1 MNTNF
6 TKNPIVGTPLTPS
19 VIKQIHTAVRRYMPI
34 AGNGIR
40 TSVTAGGTIISAIP
54 APAPKKQKDKP
65 LPFEVRYD
73 GTLDSGAGAWVI
85 WLPDLEKLV
94 QLDSAYL
101 TITGVTAVTELPT
114 GWYTIDELVPDT
126 QEEVWCNIH
135 IPNTWPV
142 ATATVHINDYAE
154 SAETNEWVINVQV
167 AQMTETANG
176 AKLVK
181 QLVDSLITESSAP
194 PNGAPIGYSYQDI
207 TVVTDVE
214 YDTYAHTF
222 KKKTRTIRALVPRG
236 GAETTSNVFVAV
248 PHVGA

>member
-1 MNTNF
+1 MGNYVLSERAARAL
-6 TKNPIVGTPLTPS
+6 IPLIRGKAASSSPGYAPA
-19 VIKQIHTAVRRYMPI
+19 AVSLD
-34 AGNGIR
+34 AF
-40 TSVTAGGTIISAIP
+40 P
-54 APAPKKQKDKP
+54 AP
-65 LPFEVRYD
+65 FTVRWSQSED
-73 GTLDSGAGAWVI
+73 NGSGAWVI
-85 WLPDLEKLV
+85 WLPDLAKLV
-94 QLDSAYL
+94 QLDGVYL
-101 TITGVTAVTELPT
+101 TLTGVTAATKLPT

-126 QEEVWCNIH
+126 QEEVWCNLH

-142 ATATVHINDYAE
+142 ATATAHINDYAE
-154 SAETNEWVINVQV
+154 SAETEYECVINVKV
-167 AQMTETANG
+167 AQTAETAAG

-207 TVVTDVE
+207 TIVTDVE

>member
-1 MNTNF
+1 MGNYVLSERAARAL
-6 TKNPIVGTPLTPS
+6 IPLIRGKAASSSPGYAPA
-19 VIKQIHTAVRRYMPI
+19 AVSLD
-34 AGNGIR
+34 AF
-40 TSVTAGGTIISAIP
+40 P
-54 APAPKKQKDKP
+54 AP
-65 LPFEVRYD
+65 FTVRWSQSED
-73 GTLDSGAGAWVI
+73 NGSGAWVI
-85 WLPDLEKLV
+85 WLPDLAKCV
-94 QLDSAYL
+94 QLDGVYL
-101 TITGVTAVTELPT
+101 TLTGVTAATKLPT

-126 QEEVWCNIH
+126 QEEVWCNLH

-142 ATATVHINDYAE
+142 ASATAHINDYAE
-154 SAETNEWVINVQV
+154 SADTEYECVINVKV
-167 AQMTETANG
+167 AQTAETAAG

-207 TVVTDVE
+207 TVVTDVS
-214 YDTYAHTF
+214 YDAYTHTF

>member
-1 MNTNF
+1 MGNYVLSERAARAL
-6 TKNPIVGTPLTPS
+6 IPLIRGKAASSSPGYAPA
-19 VIKQIHTAVRRYMPI
+19 AVSLD
-34 AGNGIR
+34 AF
-40 TSVTAGGTIISAIP
+40 P
-54 APAPKKQKDKP
+54 AP
-65 LPFEVRYD
+65 FTVRWSQSE
-73 GTLDSGAGAWVI
+73 DSGSGAWVI
-85 WLPDLEKLV
+85 WLPDLAKLV
-94 QLDSAYL
+94 QLDGAYL
-101 TITGVTAVTELPT
+101 SLTGVTAATVLPT

-126 QEEVWCNIH
+126 QEEVWCNLH

-142 ATATVHINDYAE
+142 ATATAHINDYAE
-154 SAETNEWVINVQV
+154 SAETDEWVINVHV
-167 AQMTETANG
+167 AQTMETTNG

-207 TVVTDVE
+207 TIVTDVE

>member
-1 MNTNF
+1 MGNYVLSERAARAL
-6 TKNPIVGTPLTPS
+6 IPLIRGKAASSSPGYAPA
-19 VIKQIHTAVRRYMPI
+19 AVSLD
-34 AGNGIR
+34 AF
-40 TSVTAGGTIISAIP
+40 P
-54 APAPKKQKDKP
+54 AP
-65 LPFEVRYD
+65 FTVRWSQSE
-73 GTLDSGAGAWVI
+73 DSGSGAWVI
-85 WLPDLEKLV
+85 WLPDLAKLV
-94 QLDSAYL
+94 QLDGAYL
-101 TITGVTAVTELPT
+101 TLTGVTAATKLPT

-126 QEEVWCNIH
+126 QEEVWCNLH

-142 ATATVHINDYAE
+142 ATATAHINDYAE
-154 SAETNEWVINVQV
+154 SAETDEWVINVHV
-167 AQMTETANG
+167 AQTMETTNG

-214 YDTYAHTF
+214 YDTYTHTF
-222 KKKTRTIRALVPRG
+222 KKKTRMIRALVPRG

>member
-1 MNTNF
+1 MGNYVLSERAARAL
-6 TKNPIVGTPLTPS
+6 IPLIRGKAASSSPGYAPA
-19 VIKQIHTAVRRYMPI
+19 AVSLD
-34 AGNGIR
+34 AF
-40 TSVTAGGTIISAIP
+40 P
-54 APAPKKQKDKP
+54 AP
-65 LPFEVRYD
+65 FTVRWSQSED
-73 GTLDSGAGAWVI
+73 NGSGAWVI
-85 WLPDLEKLV
+85 WLPDLAKLV
-94 QLDSAYL
+94 QLDGAYL
-101 TITGVTAVTELPT
+101 SLTGVTAATVLPT

-126 QEEVWCNIH
+126 QEEVWCNLH

-142 ATATVHINDYAE
+142 ATATAHINDYAE
-154 SAETNEWVINVQV
+154 SAETDEWVINVHV
-167 AQMTETANG
+167 AQTMETTNG

-207 TVVTDVE
+207 TIVTDVE

>member
-1 MNTNF
+1 MGNYVLSERAARAL
-6 TKNPIVGTPLTPS
+6 IPLIRGKAASSSPGYAPA
-19 VIKQIHTAVRRYMPI
+19 AVSLD
-34 AGNGIR
+34 AF
-40 TSVTAGGTIISAIP
+40 P
-54 APAPKKQKDKP
+54 AP
-65 LPFEVRYD
+65 FTVRWSQSEN
-73 GTLDSGAGAWVI
+73 SGSGAWVI
-85 WLPDLEKLV
+85 WLPDLAKLV
-94 QLDSAYL
+94 QLDGAYL
-101 TITGVTAVTELPT
+101 TLTGVTAATKLPT

-126 QEEVWCNIH
+126 QEEVWCNLH

-142 ATATVHINDYAE
+142 ATATAHINDYAE
-154 SAETNEWVINVQV
+154 SAETDEWVINVQV

-194 PNGAPIGYSYQDI
+194 PNGAPIGYYYQDI

-214 YDTYAHTF
+214 YDAYTHTF

>member
-1 MNTNF
+1 MGNY
-6 TKNPIVGTPLTPS
+6 VLSERAARALTPLIRGKAASSSPGYAPA
-19 VIKQIHTAVRRYMPI
+19 AVSLD
-34 AGNGIR
+34 AF
-40 TSVTAGGTIISAIP
+40 P
-54 APAPKKQKDKP
+54 AP
-65 LPFEVRYD
+65 FTVRWSQSE
-73 GTLDSGAGAWVI
+73 DSGSGAWVI
-85 WLPDLEKLV
+85 WLPDLAKLV
-94 QLDSAYL
+94 QLDGAYL
-101 TITGVTAVTELPT
+101 TLTGVTAATKLPT

-126 QEEVWCNIH
+126 QEEVWCNLH

-142 ATATVHINDYAE
+142 ATATAHINDYAE
-154 SAETNEWVINVQV
+154 SAETDEWVINVHV
-167 AQMTETANG
+167 AQTMETTNG

-214 YDTYAHTF
+214 YDTYTHTF
-222 KKKTRTIRALVPRG
+222 KKKTRMIRALVPRG

>member
-1 MNTNF
+1 MGNYVLSERAARAL
-6 TKNPIVGTPLTPS
+6 IPLIRGKAASSSPGYAPA
-19 VIKQIHTAVRRYMPI
+19 AVSLD
-34 AGNGIR
+34 AF
-40 TSVTAGGTIISAIP
+40 P
-54 APAPKKQKDKP
+54 AP
-65 LPFEVRYD
+65 FTVRWSQSE
-73 GTLDSGAGAWVI
+73 DSGSGAWVI
-85 WLPDLEKLV
+85 WLPDLAKLV
-94 QLDSAYL
+94 QLDGAYL
-101 TITGVTAVTELPT
+101 TLTGVTAATKLPT
-114 GWYTIDELVPDT
+114 GWYTIDELVSDT
-126 QEEVWCNIH
+126 EVWCNLH

-142 ATATVHINDYAE
+142 GTATAHINDYAE
-154 SAETNEWVINVQV
+154 SAETDEWVINVHV
-167 AQMTETANG
+167 AQMMETANG

-222 KKKTRTIRALVPRG
+222 KKKTRTIRALVPNG

>member
-1 MNTNF
+1 MRW
-6 TKNPIVGTPLTPS
+6 S
-19 VIKQIHTAVRRYMPI
+19 Q
-34 AGNGIR
+34 
-40 TSVTAGGTIISAIP
+40 S
-54 APAPKKQKDKP
+54 
-65 LPFEVRYD
+65 E
-73 GTLDSGAGAWVI
+73 DSGSGAWVI
-85 WLPDLEKLV
+85 WLPDLAKLV
-94 QLDSAYL
+94 QLDGAYL
-101 TITGVTAVTELPT
+101 SLTGVTVATVLPT

-126 QEEVWCNIH
+126 QEEVWCNLH

-142 ATATVHINDYAE
+142 ATATAHINDYAE
-154 SAETNEWVINVQV
+154 SAETDEWVINVHV
-167 AQMTETANG
+167 AQTMETTNG

-207 TVVTDVE
+207 TIVTDVE